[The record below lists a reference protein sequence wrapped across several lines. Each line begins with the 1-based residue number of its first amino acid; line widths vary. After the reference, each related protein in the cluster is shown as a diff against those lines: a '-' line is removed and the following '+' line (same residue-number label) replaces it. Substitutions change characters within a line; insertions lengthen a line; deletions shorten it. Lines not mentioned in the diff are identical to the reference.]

1 MRIPK
6 SWVPILAKRIT
17 ENLIEK
23 GMVVLSV
30 PEDKLLSKVEELITE
45 ELMVEDRLND
55 EVRLILNKYTSDI
68 EGGRMD
74 YRKLYDAV
82 RRQDLAYVPCAV
94 KGAYGAGPDRSGQ
107 R

>member
-17 ENLIEK
+17 DNLVEK

-30 PEDKLLSKVEELITE
+30 PEDKLLAKVEELITE

-55 EVRLILNKYTSDI
+55 EVRLLLNKHTQDI
-68 EGGRMD
+68 ERGRMD
-74 YRKLYDAV
+74 YRKLFDLTKQKLV
-82 RRQDLAYVPCAV
+82 RERNVIL
-94 KGAYGAGPDRSGQ
+94 
-107 R
+107 